1 MNRLAYFIND
11 VDEDN
16 SKIVPCIAEENVAG
30 YSRVNYSWDNCSK
43 EEAKEY
49 VDDMNKR
56 MGISKKDALM
66 IIASSM
72 RAQNLAKGVAE

>member
-11 VDEDN
+11 LDEDN
-16 SKIVPCIAEENVAG
+16 GKIVPCVAEENVAG
-30 YSRVNYSWDNCSK
+30 YSRVDYDWKCSMA
-43 EEAKEY
+43 EAKEL

-72 RAQNLAKGVAE
+72 RAQNLVACR